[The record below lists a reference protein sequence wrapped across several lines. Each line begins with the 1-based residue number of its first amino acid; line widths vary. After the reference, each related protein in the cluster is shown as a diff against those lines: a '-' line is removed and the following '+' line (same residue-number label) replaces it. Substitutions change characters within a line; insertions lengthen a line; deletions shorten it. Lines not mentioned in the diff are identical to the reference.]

1 MTAASIKPCT
11 VLLVDD
17 DPDVLRAYG
26 RVLERMGARVVVA
39 SDGVSALGSLSSQEI
54 DVVITDL
61 NMPVMGGLEF
71 LRAVREINLD
81 VPVVIATGLPELQ
94 SAMAAV
100 DYGAFQYLTKPIDP
114 QQLKIT
120 VAQATQFHALAR
132 LQREAPSSSGIPR
145 DGFRDRAALEVRFA
159 RALDKLWI
167 AFQPIVHFRVRDPYA
182 YEALVRSHEASLS
195 TPHALFAAA
204 QELGKM
210 TMLGRKIRQEVATL
224 TRTLAPEVL
233 IFVNL
238 HPADLNDE
246 QLYSKSN
253 PLLQVSS
260 RVVYEITERSE
271 LSGVTELAGKLRRLR
286 QMDFRIAI
294 DDLGAGYSS
303 LSSFIHLDPDYVKLD
318 MALIRDVH
326 LSANKL
332 SLVRGI
338 TRICHNDM
346 GIRVICE
353 GVESLE
359 EVQVLANEGLSLF
372 QGYYFAR
379 PEQGFPLPRFLAE

>member
-1 MTAASIKPCT
+1 MSPCT

-26 RVLERMGARVVVA
+26 RILERTGAYVSVA
-39 SDGVSALGSLSSQEI
+39 SDGASALGILKSHQV

-120 VAQATQFHALAR
+120 VAQAAQFHALAR
-132 LQREAPSSSGIPR
+132 LRREHSPSSAHDHEGY
-145 DGFRDRAALEVRFA
+145 RDRAALEVRFA

-167 AFQPIVHFRVRDPYA
+167 AFQPIVQLHVQAPYA
-182 YEALVRSHEASLS
+182 YEALVRSHEPSLA
-195 TPHALFAAA
+195 TPHALFEAAHS
-204 QELGKM
+204 LGKM
-210 TMLGRKIRQEVATL
+210 TQLGRKIRREVATL
-224 TRTLAPEVL
+224 TRALAPDVL

-246 QLYSKSN
+246 QLYSSAN
-253 PLLQVSS
+253 PLSPVSS

-271 LSGVTELAGKLRRLR
+271 LSGITELAGKLRRLR
-286 QMDFRIAI
+286 QSDFRIAI
-294 DDLGAGYSS
+294 DDLGAGHSS

-346 GIRVICE
+346 GIRIICE
-353 GVESLE
+353 GVESAD
-359 EVQVLANEGLSLF
+359 EVQALTNEGLNLF
-372 QGYYFAR
+372 QGYYFAK
-379 PEQGFPLPRFLAE
+379 PAQGFPLPSVVV